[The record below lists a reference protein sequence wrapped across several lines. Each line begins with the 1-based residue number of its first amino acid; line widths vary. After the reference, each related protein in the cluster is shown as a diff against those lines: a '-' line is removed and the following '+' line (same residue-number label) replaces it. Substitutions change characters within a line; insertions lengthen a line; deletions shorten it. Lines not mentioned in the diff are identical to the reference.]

1 MWSVLERD
9 ITQIDYQG
17 NLTYLEKAGK
27 LKIAS
32 SPEAFLLLPKKK
44 STWMI
49 PFSHQRMRFKAV
61 FIFQGGTRMYC
72 SEGLF
77 WDTQSG
83 YNFKAKTR
91 SVIVHHECCL
101 T

>member
-44 STWMI
+44 KYMDDSI
-49 PFSHQRMRFKAV
+49 QS
-61 FIFQGGTRMYC
+61 
-72 SEGLF
+72 SE
-77 WDTQSG
+77 
-83 YNFKAKTR
+83 NE
-91 SVIVHHECCL
+91 V
-101 T
+101 